1 MLGNLS
7 NFIHLLMVI
16 LINKVIWL
24 ILTSTMDSF
33 KKDTHRYAFGLVKAA
48 REMAVDIA
56 EKLPHLQEIRSNYQ
70 AEALKVRINKK
81 FN

>member
-1 MLGNLS
+1 MIIVLRTIS
-7 NFIHLLMVI
+7 T
-16 LINKVIWL
+16 L

-48 REMAVDIA
+48 RKMAVDIA
-56 EKLPHLQEIRSNYQ
+56 EKLPHLREIRSNYQ
-70 AEALKVRINKK
+70 AEALKIRVNKK

>member
-1 MLGNLS
+1 
-7 NFIHLLMVI
+7 
-16 LINKVIWL
+16 
-24 ILTSTMDSF
+24 MDSF

-70 AEALKVRINKK
+70 AAALKVRINKK

>member
-1 MLGNLS
+1 MIIVLRTIS
-7 NFIHLLMVI
+7 IS
-16 LINKVIWL
+16 

>member
-1 MLGNLS
+1 
-7 NFIHLLMVI
+7 
-16 LINKVIWL
+16 
-24 ILTSTMDSF
+24 MDSF
-33 KKDTHRYAFGLVKAA
+33 KKDTHRYAFGLVKAG

-56 EKLPHLQEIRSNYQ
+56 EKLPHLLEIRSNYQ

>member
-1 MLGNLS
+1 
-7 NFIHLLMVI
+7 MVI
-16 LINKVIWL
+16 FFTKVTAYTS
-24 ILTSTMDSF
+24 TSTMDSF

-70 AEALKVRINKK
+70 AEALKIRINKK

>member
-1 MLGNLS
+1 
-7 NFIHLLMVI
+7 
-16 LINKVIWL
+16 
-24 ILTSTMDSF
+24 MDSF